1 MPTYIINNARG
12 NNVANISVG
21 TTTGANFPIEL
32 VGEGVSQYGPII
44 ATNQYKLL
52 ENFANT
58 TEPTNPVE
66 GMIWH
71 KVNSVPRFYNGS
83 SFIPF
88 ATGQNSSSVGVD
100 MLATA
105 SNVDFTT
112 TGTVALF
119 TNPGPGTKFHPTAIA
134 LFPVNVVDV
143 NTNPV
148 FNVFVSTAE
157 DVMENQ
163 TIVGPNVNRSLFFSI
178 EGATALVENTNTIS
192 LNVAIAATGGGSLSL
207 TYDAELYGIIRS

>member
-1 MPTYIINNARG
+1 MPTYVINNTRG
-12 NNVANISVG
+12 NNVANIAVG
-21 TTTGANFPIEL
+21 TTTGTNFPIEL
-32 VGEGVSQYGPII
+32 VGQGVSLYGPII

-58 TEPTNPVE
+58 TAPSSPVE

-71 KVNSVPRFYNGS
+71 KLNSVPRFYNGT

-88 ATGQNSSSVGVD
+88 ATGENSASVGVD

-112 TGTVALF
+112 AGTVSLF
-119 TNPGPGTKFHPTAIA
+119 TNPADGSSFHPTGVA
-134 LFPVNVVDV
+134 LFPTSVVDV
-143 NTNPV
+143 TTNPV
-148 FNVFVSTAE
+148 FNIFIGTSE

-163 TIVGPNVNRSLFFSI
+163 SIINPDVGRSLFFSI
-178 EGATALVENTNTIS
+178 EGSTAFATGSDTIS
-192 LNVAIAATGGGSLSL
+192 LDVSIAASGGGSLSL
-207 TYDAELYGIIRS
+207 IYDVQLYGIIRS